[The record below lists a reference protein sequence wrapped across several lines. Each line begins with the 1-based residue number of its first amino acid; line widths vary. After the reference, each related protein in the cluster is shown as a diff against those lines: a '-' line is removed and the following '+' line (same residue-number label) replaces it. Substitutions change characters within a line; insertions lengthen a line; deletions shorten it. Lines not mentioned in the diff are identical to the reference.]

1 MSTVAIDIERRERT
15 NDKGETYSQYFR
27 DGVIVGCGCAE
38 ALAVTIPKYNHKP
51 CHHVRDAQA
60 TQAITG
66 EDVVQHVED
75 ELRGSCCYCGYPT
88 KGVICFR
95 CIA

>member
-1 MSTVAIDIERRERT
+1 MIDIAIERRERT
-15 NDKGETYSQYFR
+15 NDKGEKYSQYFR

-51 CHHVRDAQA
+51 CHHVRDTQA

-66 EDVVQHVED
+66 EDVVAHAED
-75 ELRGSCCYCGYPT
+75 ELRGSCCTCGRET
-88 KGVICFR
+88 KQVICWK
-95 CIA
+95 CLS